1 MKPNLHLEKRLWQE
15 GYKRV
20 IGLDEVGRGALAGPV
35 TVAGVILK
43 PSFRKIPEK
52 LKKVRDSKTLT
63 ALQRERLYQELIRC
77 SALSWNVASVSA
89 RMIDKIGIVQAITL
103 AMLKVIKKSEPVDFS
118 ILDGELSLP
127 WPKQQCSL
135 VRADSKIFS
144 VAAASII
151 AKVWRDRLMKRYD
164 HFYPEYNFQKHK
176 GYGTLEHRKRLEH
189 FGLSAIHRQSF
200 CHSWQKQ

>member
-1 MKPNLHLEKRLWQE
+1 MSPDLRLEKRLWQE

-35 TVAGVILK
+35 TVAGVLLEPTFK
-43 PSFRKIPEK
+43 KIPEK
-52 LKKVRDSKTLT
+52 LKEVRDSKTLT
-63 ALQRERLYQELIRC
+63 ACQRERLYQELIHC
-77 SALSWNVASVSA
+77 SALSWGIASISA
-89 RMIDKIGIVQAITL
+89 RRIDKIGIVQAITL
-103 AMLKVIKKSEPVDFS
+103 AMIQVTKKLAPIDFS

-135 VRADSKIFS
+135 VRADNKIFS

-151 AKVWRDRLMKRYD
+151 AKVWRDKLMVHYD
-164 HFYPEYNFQKHK
+164 HLYPEYKFRQHK
-176 GYGTLEHRKRLEH
+176 GYGTLEHRKRINR

-200 CHSWQKQ
+200 CHSWQK